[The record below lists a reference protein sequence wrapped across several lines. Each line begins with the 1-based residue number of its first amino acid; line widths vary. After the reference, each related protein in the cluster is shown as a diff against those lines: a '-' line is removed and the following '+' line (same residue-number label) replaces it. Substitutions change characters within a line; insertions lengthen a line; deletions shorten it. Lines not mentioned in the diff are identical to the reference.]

1 MPIGVDIKPV
11 VKYTQ
16 LPSASECPGCR
27 CYVLSERT
35 EYISIASAWVVNKGH
50 GANAS
55 TVIYVDSNRT
65 DDYIASG
72 SESSP
77 YKSLADA
84 LAATTERSLT
94 HAVIRC
100 VRGSYVL
107 TDDATVSIPLVIHAD
122 GSDLTTTAGKTL
134 TITKDYVSY
143 DLNALGGA
151 VTFAGAEATSR
162 FILVNGTDVGVA
174 VSLTQG
180 TLDVK
185 SRTQASGTVAV
196 SGGTFVPMQTVFTSK
211 ITQTGGAITMQ
222 NCNCNTNS
230 STGLLNSTG
239 GSALCENTIFSN
251 AHATASPVV
260 INNGSSA
267 NIFINCSFLSPNAT
281 ASVVPVNFTGT
292 TSRAI
297 WENNNYVWGAL
308 SLPSDMPG
316 TYLIRPTSTG
326 TPINAQTGTTY
337 ALLPTDNGKTVTCTN
352 ASPITVNATAG
363 YFISGQRIKIQQGGA
378 GQVTV
383 AGSGITITSST
394 TLKTHSQ
401 YSEVELVF
409 TSQATAY
416 LTGDR
421 AAS

>member
-1 MPIGVDIKPV
+1 MPIGIDLKPV
-11 VKYTQ
+11 SKYSK
-16 LPSASECPGCR
+16 LPSAKECPGCR
-27 CYVLSERT
+27 CYVLSEQT
-35 EYISIASAWVVNKGH
+35 EYISIASVWVVNRGH

-65 DDYIASG
+65 DDYVETG

-84 LAATTERSLT
+84 LSAATERSLSY
-94 HAVIRC
+94 AVIRC

-107 TDDATVSIPLVIHAD
+107 TTDATVSIPLVIHAD
-122 GSDLTTTAGKTL
+122 GSDITTTSGKTL

-143 DLNALGGA
+143 DLNVLGGA
-151 VTFAGAEATSR
+151 VTFAGAEVTTR

-174 VSLTQG
+174 VSLSQG

-211 ITQTGGAITMQ
+211 ITQTGGYITMQ

-239 GSALCENTIFSN
+239 GSVICENTIFSN

-267 NIFINCSFLSPNAT
+267 NLFINCSFLSPNAT
-281 ASVVPVNFTGT
+281 ASVVPINFTGT

-297 WENNNYVWGAL
+297 WGQNNHVWGAL
-308 SLPSDMPG
+308 SAPSDMPG
-316 TYLIRPTSTG
+316 TYLILPTSTW
-326 TPINAQTGTTY
+326 TPINSQTGTSY
-337 ALLPTDNGKTVTCTN
+337 ALLPTDNGKLVICTN
-352 ASPITVNATAG
+352 ASAITVTATAG

-378 GQVTV
+378 GQVTI
-383 AGSGITITSST
+383 AGSGVTITSSK
-394 TLKTHSQ
+394 TLKTLAQ
-401 YSEVELVF
+401 YAEIELVF
-409 TSQATAY
+409 TSQVTAY
-416 LTGDR
+416 VTGDR